1 MDAVVVDMGIVPTR
15 SGMMMTGAFGLHGL
29 GDATDT
35 IDTTIPVDTTTFP
48 LDPGIYGPGGSGSF
62 LPLCT
67 PITPSYTP
75 AATPS
80 PTTNLLDSLA
90 ASWSAAAQ
98 QILKSNAGALPTY
111 QTINPLTGASTTVYG
126 SAANIPTSLTTAVS
140 SLTTGSGGLLL
151 LGGAALLIVMM
162 ISKGR

>member
-1 MDAVVVDMGIVPTR
+1 MSCGCGCGKPTN
-15 SGMMMTGAFGLHGL
+15 GMMM
-29 GDATDT
+29 
-35 IDTTIPVDTTTFP
+35 
-48 LDPGIYGPGGSGSF
+48 SGSF
-62 LPLCT
+62 GVPLTGMGALGDDTTDYGFTDTTNIVTPVDYGLFTAPITT

-75 AATPS
+75 AASPS

-126 SAANIPTSLTTAVS
+126 NASNIPTSLTTAVS

-162 ISKGR
+162 MSKGR